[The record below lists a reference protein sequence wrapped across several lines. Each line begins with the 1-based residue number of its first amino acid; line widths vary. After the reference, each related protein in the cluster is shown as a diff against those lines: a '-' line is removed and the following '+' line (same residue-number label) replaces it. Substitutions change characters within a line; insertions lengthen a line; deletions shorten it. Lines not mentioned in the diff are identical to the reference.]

1 MRRGE
6 QEESGD
12 ASEATSTPR
21 MRPVTRG
28 AAVGLCL
35 VCSSARLMVCEGR
48 LARGGRGGGGWGMGV
63 RLHGVTGGGGL
74 SCRWWRRQGGG
85 SEVTVLRWRV

>member
-1 MRRGE
+1 VRRGE

-48 LARGGRGGGGWGMGV
+48 LARGGEGWGGV
-63 RLHGVTGGGGL
+63 GD
-74 SCRWWRRQGGG
+74 G
-85 SEVTVLRWRV
+85 SEAAWCYRWGRALV